1 MFFSSG
7 VLNICFAEKVGSA
20 LSKSS
25 ALGRIL
31 AIQFDN
37 LFNCL
42 LCPFLSPVLHVRMF
56 NWLNSSTVFER
67 RKHFVEG
74 SIF

>member
-25 ALGRIL
+25 ALGQIL

-42 LCPFLSPVLHVRMF
+42 LRPFLSPVLHVRMF
-56 NWLNSSTVFER
+56 
-67 RKHFVEG
+67 
-74 SIF
+74 I